1 MPRLVRGIFFG
12 LQLLKQDALSQNW
25 PRDSTIRNERTG
37 SVVRHRSGGFTM
49 IELIIVVAIIGVLAS
64 LAIAAYQTYTVRGQV
79 AEAINVAGSLK
90 APIVDFFK
98 RTDLPPVDR
107 VDAGLSAD
115 PTDTSG
121 SYVSQVLV
129 VNGRI
134 DITFG
139 QQAKSDILSQTLS
152 MTPYVTAGGEVV
164 WRCGRAPPPEGQ
176 PMGHGSDRSAVYQPG
191 DLDARYLPS
200 SCR

>member
-1 MPRLVRGIFFG
+1 
-12 LQLLKQDALSQNW
+12 LLKRDVLSQNS
-25 PRDSTIRNERTG
+25 PGELMIRKHRTG
-37 SVVRHRSGGFTM
+37 SVVRNRSGGFTI

-64 LAIAAYQTYTVRGQV
+64 LAISAYQTYAVRGQV
-79 AEAINVAGSLK
+79 AEAINLAGSLK
-90 APIVDFFK
+90 APIVDFYD
-98 RTDLPPVDR
+98 RTNMPPADR
-107 VDAGLSAD
+107 VDAGLSAE

-121 SYVSQVLV
+121 SYVSQILV

-139 QQAKSDILSQTLS
+139 KQANPDILNQTLS

-164 WRCGRAPPPEGQ
+164 WRCGRASPPEGR
-176 PMGHGSDRSAVYQPG
+176 PMGHGGGNSAVYQPG
-191 DLDARYLPS
+191 DLNPRYLPS